1 MKGRRCNDN
10 RNDDYMVEKPEKA
23 TGKKI
28 YKARL
33 QSVTKNELRSLL
45 SQKYEKKKLVNRHQ
59 NKRLQSRWLKACLD
73 PQEFTC
79 SICLELMIHP
89 INLECGHSFC
99 LRCMENLNKTEMRYR
114 CALCRAND
122 TKEFYEVDKIVEKLI
137 GIIEEYKLKGEEKR
151 EHALKKRIAMK
162 EVPRRGV

>member
-1 MKGRRCNDN
+1 MRTSRRNPNNNADN
-10 RNDDYMVEKPEKA
+10 TSQKAEKT

-33 QSVTKNELRSLL
+33 QSVTKNDLRSLL
-45 SQKYEKKKLVNRHQ
+45 SKKYEKKKMVNRQQ
-59 NKRLQSRWLKACLD
+59 NKKMSYRWLKACLD

-122 TKEFYEVDKIVEKLI
+122 GKEFYEVDRTVEKLI
-137 GIIEEYKLKGEEKR
+137 SIIEECRLKSE
-151 EHALKKRIAMK
+151 
-162 EVPRRGV
+162 